1 MRLRRGNAQGFALRS
16 PRRKAGGCAKVE
28 RMNGKAGLPSYD
40 EMLWPTVMALRELGG
55 SGSISEI
62 DQAVAD
68 NEGYTDEQQAV
79 LHGDGPSTEIGYRLH
94 WARTYLKGMGLAT
107 NSQRG
112 VWTLTE
118 AGRQATEG
126 QIEPLRQKYLKDY
139 RESRKKEKKPKVDP
153 ERADDDTDD
162 WREVLLDTLLAMP
175 PDAFERLCNRLLRE
189 AGFSSLT
196 VTGKTGD
203 GGIDGVGV
211 YRMSLVSFPVFF
223 QAKRWKGSVR
233 SREVRDFR
241 GAMQGRGDKG
251 LLITTGSFTADAERE
266 ATRDGAP
273 PVDLIDGQTLC
284 DLLAEHRIGVKRE
297 QVITYRYEVDPS
309 VFQDM

>member
-1 MRLRRGNAQGFALRS
+1 MTDKAAL
-16 PRRKAGGCAKVE
+16 PT
-28 RMNGKAGLPSYD
+28 YD
-40 EMLWPTVMALRELGG
+40 QMLWPTLLALRELGG
-55 SGSISEI
+55 SGSIPEI
-62 DQAVAD
+62 NKTVAA
-68 NEGYTDEQQAV
+68 NQKYTDAQQAV
-79 LHGDGPSTEIGYRLH
+79 LHLDGPSTEIGYRLH
-94 WARTYLKGMGLAT
+94 WARTYLKGMGLVT

-112 VWTLTE
+112 VWTVTE
-118 AGRQATEG
+118 AGRHATAD

-139 RESRKKEKKPKVDP
+139 RESRKKQTKAKADP
-153 ERADDDTDD
+153 EQADEHDQD
-162 WREVLLDTLLAMP
+162 WKEALLDVLLAMS
-175 PDAFERLCNRLLRE
+175 PDAFERLCKRLLRE

-196 VTGKTGD
+196 VTGQTGD

-233 SREVRDFR
+233 AGQVRDFR

-251 LLITTGSFTADAERE
+251 LLITTGTFTGDAERE

-284 DLLAEHRIGVKRE
+284 DLLAEHGIGVKRE
-297 QVITYRYEVDPS
+297 PVVSYHYEIDAAE
-309 VFQDM
+309 FQNM

>member
-1 MRLRRGNAQGFALRS
+1 MRRRRGNAQGIRLVS
-16 PRRKAGGCAKVE
+16 PRRDRARCAIVDS
-28 RMNGKAGLPSYD
+28 MNGKAGLPSYD
-40 EMLWPTVMALRELGG
+40 QMLWPTVIALRALGG

-62 DQAVAD
+62 NQTVAD

-79 LHGDGPSTEIGYRLH
+79 LHSDGPSTEIGYRLH

-118 AGRQATEG
+118 AGRNATED

-139 RESRKKEKKPKVDP
+139 REARKKDKKPKGDP
-153 ERADDDTDD
+153 EQASGDDAD
-162 WREVLLDTLLAMP
+162 WREVLLDALLAMQ
-175 PDAFERLCNRLLRE
+175 PDAFERLCKRLLRE

-196 VTGKTGD
+196 VTGQTGD

-223 QAKRWKGSVR
+223 QAKRWKGGVG

-251 LLITTGSFTADAERE
+251 LLITTGTFTADAERE

-273 PVDLIDGQTLC
+273 PVDLIDGHTLC

-297 QVITYRYEVDPS
+297 QVITYQYEVDPS